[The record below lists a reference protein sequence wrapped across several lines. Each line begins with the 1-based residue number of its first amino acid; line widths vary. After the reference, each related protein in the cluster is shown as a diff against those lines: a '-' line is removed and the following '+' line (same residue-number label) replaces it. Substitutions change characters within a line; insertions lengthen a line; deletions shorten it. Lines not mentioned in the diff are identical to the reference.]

1 MEFNSFQRVSQRISD
16 IRQNIGRY
24 ENVASQFRFTQ
35 EPKPMQRQVIKRY
48 QQSSLGK
55 EQKNS
60 ELYNLT
66 YKKANNINHESSPF
80 ALRLEN
86 LIKQEA
92 LQQEVN
98 PRLIEAIVKVESNGR
113 VDAKSNKGAIGLMQL
128 MPGTARSLAVNPYDA
143 QENLSGGIR
152 YLKNMA
158 RRFGDLDLA
167 LAAYNA
173 GPKAVDK
180 HGGIPPYKETIQYI
194 KKIRKL
200 L

>member
-1 MEFNSFQRVSQRISD
+1 MDISSFQRVSQRISD

-24 ENVASQFRFTQ
+24 ENVASQFRFIQ

-48 QQSSLGK
+48 QKSSLGK

-66 YKKANNINHESSPF
+66 YKKTNNINHKSSPF